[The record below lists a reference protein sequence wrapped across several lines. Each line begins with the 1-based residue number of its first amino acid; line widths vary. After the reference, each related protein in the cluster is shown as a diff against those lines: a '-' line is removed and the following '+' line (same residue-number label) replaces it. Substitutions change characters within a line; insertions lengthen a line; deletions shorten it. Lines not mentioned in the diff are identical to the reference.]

1 MPVLTNRKL
10 VTEEI
15 LKRIH
20 NNEYA
25 KGQIITETE
34 LAESMNLSR
43 TPVRESLIELTAN
56 GVLEKIPRKGYV
68 VREFDK
74 KTKLDTFTVLAA
86 LDSLAATLA
95 MPNLDESDFLKM
107 HELIDLVEIDI
118 KYKNFQNY
126 NTHQEEFHQVYISKC
141 DNPTLMEHLQGIK
154 NSIAS
159 YLYYSE
165 DTEALFEILVNVND
179 EHRTILQLL
188 KEQEPLELHK
198 FLMEVHWNTKYDHMI

>member
-1 MPVLTNRKL
+1 MPVLTNRTL

-68 VREFDK
+68 VREFDR
-74 KTKLDTFTVLAA
+74 KTKLDTYTVLAA

-95 MPNLDESDFLKM
+95 MPNLTEADFLKM

-141 DNPTLMEHLQGIK
+141 DNPTLMKHLQGIK
-154 NSIAS
+154 DSIAS

-179 EHRTILQLL
+179 EHRTILKLL
-188 KEQEPLELHK
+188 KEKKALELHQ

>member
-1 MPVLTNRKL
+1 MPVLTSRKI

-34 LAESMNLSR
+34 LAESMKLSR

-56 GVLEKIPRKGYV
+56 GVLEKILHKGYII
-68 VREFDK
+68 REFDK
-74 KTKLDTFTVLAA
+74 KTKLDTYTVLAA

-95 MPNLDESDFLKM
+95 MPHLDESDYLKM
-107 HELIDLVEIDI
+107 NEFIDLVEIDI

-126 NTHQEEFHQVYISKC
+126 NTHQENFHQVYISKC
-141 DNPTLMEHLQGIK
+141 NNPTLIKQLQGIK

-165 DTEALFEILVNVND
+165 DTAALFEILTSVND
-179 EHRTILQLL
+179 EHRTILRLL
-188 KEQEPLELHK
+188 QEKKPVELHE
-198 FLMEVHWNTKYDHMI
+198 FLMDVHWNTKYDQMI